1 MGDYHNDFAARD
13 ALAPE
18 WSDQEV
24 RMPLREIVRLYVH
37 EATSNASL
45 DGELSTARADLE
57 EMRKRWLDEY
67 NRRENAEAERD
78 MLAARVRELEGGEHG
93 DMRPDSGR

>member
-37 EATSNASL
+37 EAASNAEVDAEVAKL
-45 DGELSTARADLE
+45 RAECGEN
-57 EMRKRWLDEY
+57 RKLWLDEL